1 MSAGKR
7 RNDPKAWR
15 DFRNCWEASMSY
27 EEALV
32 CAGLPDC
39 PDARNFWRKLEI
51 GFFTP
56 LTKKIRR
63 LGMLK
68 EQVWSST
75 V

>member
-1 MSAGKR
+1 MNAGKR

-32 CAGLPDC
+32 CAGLSDG

-51 GFFTP
+51 GFHT
-56 LTKKIRR
+56 TD
-63 LGMLK
+63 
-68 EQVWSST
+68 EED
-75 V
+75 